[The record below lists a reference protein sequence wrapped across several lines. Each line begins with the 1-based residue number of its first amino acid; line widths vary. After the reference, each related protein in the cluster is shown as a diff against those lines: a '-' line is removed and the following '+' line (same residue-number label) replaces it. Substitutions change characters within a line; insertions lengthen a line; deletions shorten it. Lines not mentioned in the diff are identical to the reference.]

1 MPGLYN
7 STDVFLLVAMS
18 AERSY
23 KKSKKHKKKSKKR
36 RHKSV
41 SAADFSELASGQLD
55 PFQFQECFLG
65 ICNHPAVFVAWAV

>member
-1 MPGLYN
+1 M
-7 STDVFLLVAMS
+7 F

-41 SAADFSELASGQLD
+41 SAAKVFFEL
-55 PFQFQECFLG
+55 
-65 ICNHPAVFVAWAV
+65 V